1 MQKNMRL
8 LKKGSFFNKI
18 KLYYNNPK
26 SRAINNLKLIT
37 MATIDLKTKSGQLIS
52 SIYVPDADKFRAMNV
67 YGQEYIIGLE
77 ETHGD
82 IIVEERTEPFVRN
95 RMNRRV
101 V

>member
-8 LKKGSFFNKI
+8 LKKGSVFNKI
-18 KLYYNNPK
+18 KVYYNSPK

-52 SIYVPDADKFRAMNV
+52 SIYVPDAEKFQALNV
-67 YGQEYIIGLE
+67 YGQEYILGLE
-77 ETHGD
+77 ETYGD
-82 IIVEERTEPFVRN
+82 IMIEERTEPFVRN
-95 RMNRRV
+95 RMDRRV